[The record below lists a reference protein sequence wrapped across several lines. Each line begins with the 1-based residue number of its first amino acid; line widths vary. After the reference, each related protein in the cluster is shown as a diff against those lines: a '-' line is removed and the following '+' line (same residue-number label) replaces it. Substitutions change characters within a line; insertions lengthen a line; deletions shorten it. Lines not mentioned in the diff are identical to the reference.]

1 MHDKVDSTCAKCG
14 DASAKLYECA
24 HVSIDA
30 DGTSWLCQSC
40 FRDVL
45 DRQRA
50 AVEENTMRLRSVW
63 MGFGALS
70 LMFGVLALIML
81 FLLATAWPNYQNN
94 PPPDPYFPGSPVYSP
109 VIGGGPPS

>member
-30 DGTSWLCQSC
+30 NGTSWLCQSC
-40 FRDVL
+40 FRDIL

-50 AVEENTMRLRSVW
+50 AVEENAMRLRSVW
-63 MGFGALS
+63 MGFGASS
-70 LMFGVLALIML
+70 LILGALALVML
-81 FLLATAWPNYQNN
+81 FLLAMTW
-94 PPPDPYFPGSPVYSP
+94 PYFPG
-109 VIGGGPPS
+109 GGVTNGPYIPRYGAPIDPYAPGAP